1 MQLPVNPPVS
11 PMLAKASPELP
22 TGDGW
27 LYEPKWDGFRC
38 IVFRD
43 GDEIVLGSRNERPL
57 TRYFPELLRPILEQL
72 PERCVLD
79 GELVIAT
86 PEGLAFDTLQLR
98 IHPAESRIHLLAVEA
113 PASFV
118 AFDVLALGD
127 RSLLDTPLAER
138 RALLDEVLADVQP
151 PLYLCPSTTDADLAA
166 TWFVHFEGAGLD
178 GVIAK
183 RLEGTYEQGK
193 RSLLKIKHKRTAD
206 VVVAGYRTHKSGDGP
221 GSLLLGLYDDQGRL
235 NHVGVASSFSAARR
249 VELAAELGPCEV
261 HGDAAAE
268 HPWAHWVEA
277 VEDARADGQRLP
289 GGVSRWNATKDLSFQ
304 PLRTD
309 LVAEVAY
316 EGLLNGR
323 FRHSARFVRWRP
335 DRDATSCTYA
345 QLEEVPPLELR
356 QIFGG

>member
-1 MQLPVNPPVS
+1 
-11 PMLAKASPELP
+11 MLAKASPELP

-193 RSLLKIKHKRTAD
+193 RSL
-206 VVVAGYRTHKSGDGP
+206 
-221 GSLLLGLYDDQGRL
+221 
-235 NHVGVASSFSAARR
+235 
-249 VELAAELGPCEV
+249 
-261 HGDAAAE
+261 
-268 HPWAHWVEA
+268 
-277 VEDARADGQRLP
+277 
-289 GGVSRWNATKDLSFQ
+289 
-304 PLRTD
+304 
-309 LVAEVAY
+309 
-316 EGLLNGR
+316 
-323 FRHSARFVRWRP
+323 
-335 DRDATSCTYA
+335 
-345 QLEEVPPLELR
+345 
-356 QIFGG
+356 